1 MTSAVT
7 VQVNDF
13 AADAIIS
20 QLLLLDSQDP
30 SKVPLM
36 IALVLN
42 TVDNCPASHAA
53 TLLTCSDAV
62 CLACAGHQA
71 LHKFA
76 WWLSDCRH
84 GHL

>member
-1 MTSAVT
+1 MT

-36 IALVLN
+36 MTLILH
-42 TVDNCPASHAA
+42 TVDNCPE
-53 TLLTCSDAV
+53 
-62 CLACAGHQA
+62 
-71 LHKFA
+71 
-76 WWLSDCRH
+76 
-84 GHL
+84 